1 LENTKLYY
9 TLKGIEVSNSE
20 ENNVILTVIIEFK
33 YVMIYKM
40 LKNISIVGA
49 GAWGTTQAVL
59 YAEKGINVTLWVYEK
74 DLTEEIIEL
83 RENKKYL
90 PGFQIPQTIEIT
102 NDLDKAVKS
111 ADAVFFAIPSAHFRK
126 IIQKITCI
134 NHKTILIST
143 SKGIEI
149 DSLKTMSQVLEE
161 FFPKNPV
168 AALSGPNLSKEICEG
183 KPSATVMASKNI
195 NTAKVPQESLNQERF
210 RIYISD
216 DIIGVELGGALK
228 NPIAITA
235 GIAEGLGLGH
245 NALSALIVRGIKEIS
260 RLGLAMGAKEHTLF
274 GLSGIG
280 DMITTCTSALSRNHA
295 VGIQLAKSKKTE
307 EAIKIVKGI
316 AEGIPTT
323 KAAIALGKKY
333 NVELPIISKLSEVLY
348 KNKEPFKAISEL
360 LTRKLKKEEE

>member
-1 LENTKLYY
+1 
-9 TLKGIEVSNSE
+9 
-20 ENNVILTVIIEFK
+20 
-33 YVMIYKM
+33 MIYKM

-49 GAWGTTQAVL
+49 GAWGTTQAIL
-59 YAEKGINVTLWVYEK
+59 YTEKGINVKLWVYEK
-74 DLTEEIIEL
+74 DLTEEINEL

-90 PGFQIPQTIEIT
+90 PGFQIPQTIEVT
-102 NDLDKAVKS
+102 NNLNEAIKNV
-111 ADAVFFAIPSAHFRK
+111 DAIFFAIPSAHFRR
-126 IIQKITCI
+126 IIQKIPSI
-134 NHKTILIST
+134 NSKIILIST

-183 KPSATVMASKNI
+183 KPAATVIASKNI
-195 NTAKVPQESLNQERF
+195 KTAKAIQESLSQERF
-210 RIYISD
+210 RIYIAD

-235 GIAEGLGLGH
+235 GIAKGLNLGH

-260 RLGLAMGAKEHTLF
+260 RLGIAMGAKEHTFF

-280 DMITTCTSALSRNHA
+280 DMITTCNSALSRNHA
-295 VGIQLAKSKKTE
+295 VGMQLAQSKKIE
-307 EAIKIVKGI
+307 EAIKIVKGV

-323 KAAIALGKKY
+323 KAALALGEKY
-333 NVELPIISKLSEVLY
+333 NIELPIISKLSEVLY
-348 KNKEPFKAISEL
+348 KNKEPFKAISDL
-360 LTRKLKKEEE
+360 LTRKLKKENE